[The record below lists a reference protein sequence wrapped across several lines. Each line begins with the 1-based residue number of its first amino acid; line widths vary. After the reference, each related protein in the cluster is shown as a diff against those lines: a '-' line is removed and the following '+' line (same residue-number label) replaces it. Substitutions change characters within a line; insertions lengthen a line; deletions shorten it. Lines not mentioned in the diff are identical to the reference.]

1 MLLETRD
8 VHAQVKMQRYET
20 HNNHRLPLGGSLVH
34 VESVASFSVR
44 LLLTHRR
51 TLKRKF
57 LDLEN
62 EIHHSLKVFR
72 VEQSAIRRA
81 DSEARVRELIGARR
95 AAGGDD
101 RVLRAARSGV
111 HQT

>member
-1 MLLETRD
+1 MVLLETRH
-8 VHAQVKMQRYET
+8 VHAQVKVQRNKT
-20 HNNHRLPLGGSLVH
+20 HNNDTLPLGGSHVH
-34 VESVASFSVR
+34 VESAASFSVW

-81 DSEARVRELIGARR
+81 DSEAWVRELTIAP
-95 AAGGDD
+95 GD
-101 RVLRAARSGV
+101 SGV
-111 HQT
+111 G